1 MFLPDRTIRP
11 DELGRLVDHAKDAGD
26 FLKALAHQSRPI
38 VLCIPAAGERPVNK
52 PAAMLSVRRPI
63 LRPTLSQHPS
73 RLRPEGLVKAVAR
86 RQVGL

>member
-1 MFLPDRTIRP
+1 VFLPDRTIRP

-38 VLCIPAAGERPVNK
+38 VLCIPAA
-52 PAAMLSVRRPI
+52 MLSVRRPI